1 MFSGQ
6 LTRTSDAAVILGA
19 HSAIWLAKALR
30 AARRAIETS
39 VWNDHRGICIE
50 GQGEALLNNDC
61 IGFKAVLM
69 RAITLILTRD
79 IDAESRRRLN
89 DYVAVQ

>member
-1 MFSGQ
+1 MQ
-6 LTRTSDAAVILGA
+6 RYRLTRAADAAAILGTHHA
-19 HSAIWLAKALR
+19 TWYAKALQ

-39 VWNDHRGICIE
+39 VWNDHRGICVE